1 MPINEWTV
9 GIAVLVIT
17 LIGVFG
23 VTWFKKVMVGKTAT
37 PKA

>member
-9 GIAVLVIT
+9 GIAVLVVT
-17 LIGVFG
+17 LIAVFG
-23 VTWFKKVMVGKTAT
+23 LTWFKKVMVGKSTT